1 MLYEMINA
9 TEALGA
15 CALVY
20 PYEPWKCLYGQ
31 YRTPLILAP
40 YMLTQSQ
47 FDSFQLS
54 FSLGAPAPYDPNTTI
69 GASQIAYIDDF
80 QARFSSHPFLESIVT
95 L

>member
-9 TEALGA
+9 TEALGD

-54 FSLGAPAPYDPNTTI
+54 F
-69 GASQIAYIDDF
+69 
-80 QARFSSHPFLESIVT
+80 
-95 L
+95 